1 MPGNKR
7 QGEFNQLDFTE
18 VEDLDNLYHPEGI
31 YKESLDRIKN
41 LYSTKESY
49 ILVNGSTVGI
59 LSAITG
65 CAKKGGNIL
74 MARNCHKSVYNA
86 VENLEDESLYIEDLQ
101 PGDQFIYRKQR
112 YLLEEKRKK
121 NYLCNNLEN
130 GKKYI
135 FRPLARVEK
144 LN

>member
-1 MPGNKR
+1 MKVIDYLNEYNKKNIYPFHMPGNKR

-59 LSAITG
+59 SLNTAPYTSA
-65 CAKKGGNIL
+65 AP
-74 MARNCHKSVYNA
+74 ARPSRAFRCRRPFH
-86 VENLEDESLYIEDLQ
+86 
-101 PGDQFIYRKQR
+101 
-112 YLLEEKRKK
+112 
-121 NYLCNNLEN
+121 
-130 GKKYI
+130 
-135 FRPLARVEK
+135 RPLRPPARDR
-144 LN
+144 